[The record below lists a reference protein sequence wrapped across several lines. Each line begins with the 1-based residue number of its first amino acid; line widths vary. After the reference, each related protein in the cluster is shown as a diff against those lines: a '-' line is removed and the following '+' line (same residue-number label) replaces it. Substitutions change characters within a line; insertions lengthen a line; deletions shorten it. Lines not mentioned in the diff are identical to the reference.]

1 MTGPSAV
8 LDTLLGAGRNLP
20 AHDSRPPRSHDGET
34 AMPETSPSPVPDD
47 DVDPRVAELVM
58 AIRDRFGLRGL
69 RGAQWMIEKEIVLA
83 EQAIS
88 DLAAE

>member
-1 MTGPSAV
+1 
-8 LDTLLGAGRNLP
+8 
-20 AHDSRPPRSHDGET
+20 
-34 AMPETSPSPVPDD
+34 MPETSASPMPED
-47 DVDPRVAELVM
+47 DVDPRVAELVV

-83 EQAIS
+83 EEAIN